1 MGRGAA
7 GVGGGAGDAPLRGE
21 DAEPVRGPRAENWVG
36 WGKWRILD
44 QGQDA
49 GGEAPPGGGAGTR
62 VPLWGLPPVA
72 APL

>member
-1 MGRGAA
+1 MCAGRGWSSEGRGRRAREGA
-7 GVGGGAGDAPLRGE
+7 SRIERGGV
-21 DAEPVRGPRAENWVG
+21 
-36 WGKWRILD
+36 GKWRILD

-62 VPLWGLPPVA
+62 

>member
-1 MGRGAA
+1 MDGEEPLVCVRGGGWSSEGRGRRAREGA
-7 GVGGGAGDAPLRGE
+7 SRIERGGV
-21 DAEPVRGPRAENWVG
+21 
-36 WGKWRILD
+36 GKWRILD

-62 VPLWGLPPVA
+62 